1 MKIEEILLKLKNE
14 VLTQYEAKNLKASG
28 NFQRNLQIKKKSET
42 HYQLIAPYYVYTF
55 EHGRKP
61 GKVPKAFAS
70 IIYKWSEDKGITFT
84 NEKQRSRFAFAVA
97 NKISKQGTSQYR
109 NNTNRGQIYTPAI
122 NEAITEIQEAFKEE
136 LMTKVNTIFKEWNKL

>member
-1 MKIEEILLKLKNE
+1 MKIEEILQQLKSE
-14 VLTQYEAKNLKASG
+14 ILTQYEAKNLKASG
-28 NFQRNLQIKKKSET
+28 NFARQLHILKKSDN
-42 HYQLIAPYYVYTF
+42 HYQVIAPHYVYTF
-55 EHGRKP
+55 EHGRKA

-70 IIYKWSEDKGITFT
+70 IIYKWSEDKGITFA
-84 NEKQRSRFAFAVA
+84 NDKQRTRFAFAVA

-122 NEAITEIQEAFKEE
+122 NKAITEIQEAFKEE